1 MDGDLVS
8 ETKEFERELAM
19 HTAPAMLGIKP
30 ANLLTVEGSSG
41 FISGNMARFNSIAAE
56 KGLHIKELRRIGRR
70 SLMLLYNEKLLADRL
85 EEKEVRKM
93 FRNCG
98 YGDCKNCRQYLEKLM
113 DRMADNED
121 FPHEIGLFLGYPVDD
136 VRGFIDNKGRN
147 CLFSGYWKVYTDE
160 ENARRTF
167 NRYNNCR
174 KYMIGCLDRGEDI
187 YKAMRIRSKA

>member
-85 EEKEVRKM
+85 EEKEVRKELSGM
-93 FRNCG
+93 KQTVMNME
-98 YGDCKNCRQYLEKLM
+98 KKMLEARQR
-113 DRMADNED
+113 DRESK
-121 FPHEIGLFLGYPVDD
+121 EIE
-136 VRGFIDNKGRN
+136 R
-147 CLFSGYWKVYTDE
+147 
-160 ENARRTF
+160 
-167 NRYNNCR
+167 
-174 KYMIGCLDRGEDI
+174 
-187 YKAMRIRSKA
+187 